1 MLELIWTYQYVHV
14 DNKNKDILILGVG
27 PKNELDDTTLTAEAK
42 YPNYFPQANK
52 RFIFIL
58 SLHYTGRNSFLYGN
72 VTTMDQFKA
81 KNSEIKDYALFLSNI
96 LNDFTINTMKKTDE
110 GDL

>member
-1 MLELIWTYQYVHV
+1 
-14 DNKNKDILILGVG
+14 
-27 PKNELDDTTLTAEAK
+27 
-42 YPNYFPQANK
+42 
-52 RFIFIL
+52 
-58 SLHYTGRNSFLYGN
+58 
-72 VTTMDQFKA
+72 MDQFKA